1 MTHGSSSSNK
11 LTEDY
16 QELEF
21 LGDFVLNFLS
31 SRQLEKQ
38 SRNSLMTPGAMSQK
52 RSILISNNVFA
63 WMSVQNSFHKY
74 IRLECPSAKNE
85 IDRFITLVKNAE
97 EKISTLSKREKK
109 EKQHMFKA
117 ASQEAPKILADI
129 FESVAGAIYRDSGDE
144 IDVV

>member
-52 RSILISNNVFA
+52 RSILISNNVFP
-63 WMSVQNSFHKY
+63 WMSVQNSFHNY